1 MNDIHTILDKYNP
14 DNVAKNIAA
23 RAKQLRLAENITQQ
37 QLAQKTGVSLG
48 SIKRFETTGLISLQ
62 NLLRIA
68 VTLNA
73 VDDFTNLF
81 AHTSYSSI
89 DEVVKHQ
96 KVKKRQ
102 RARNDKD

>member
-1 MNDIHTILDKYNP
+1 MNDIHNILDRYNP
-14 DNVAKNIAA
+14 HNVAKDIAA
-23 RAKQLRLAENITQQ
+23 RAKQLRLAANITQQ

-81 AHTSYSSI
+81 THTNYSSI

-102 RARNDKD
+102 RARSY